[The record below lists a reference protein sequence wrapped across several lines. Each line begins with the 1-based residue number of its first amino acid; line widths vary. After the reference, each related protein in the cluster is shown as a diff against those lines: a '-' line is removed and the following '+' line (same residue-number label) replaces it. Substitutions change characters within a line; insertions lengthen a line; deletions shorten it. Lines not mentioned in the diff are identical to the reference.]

1 MENVMEASVRL
12 LGGLKFECTA
22 DGQPPIYTDH
32 PIPPA
37 AAEGYAPLNLL
48 LISLMTC
55 SGGTAAALLRK
66 FRKDVAG
73 FSVSARGTLREMPRP
88 SLRSG
93 PAWGA
98 DPNQQSS
105 ISHHPFL
112 PPRLQTL
119 PMSLFKS
126 AINKLK
132 QGLAR
137 TRTGSAAT
145 VRTILTGKALSPEL
159 LKQLERAMIQADIG
173 IRASIE
179 IRKDIQ
185 AAFERGEITSGDQA
199 LQFLKDQLTAYYPAT
214 DRSLKFAP
222 PGTGPT
228 VILVAGINGA
238 GKTTSIAKITKSLRD
253 EGKSVMLAACDTFRA
268 AAVEQL
274 EVWSQRLGVQVIK
287 GQQGGDPA
295 AVAFDAAQAA
305 RSRGIDVLVLDTA
318 GRLHTQDHLMRQLT
332 KIRSVVAKQ
341 IPGAPHEV
349 ILVIDATTGQ
359 NGINQAKV
367 FAEATDV
374 TGIFLSKLDGTAR
387 GGIVIAIREE
397 LNLPVKF
404 IGVGETPDDVEP
416 FDPAKFV
423 DAMFAE

>member
-1 MENVMEASVRL
+1 
-12 LGGLKFECTA
+12 
-22 DGQPPIYTDH
+22 
-32 PIPPA
+32 
-37 AAEGYAPLNLL
+37 
-48 LISLMTC
+48 
-55 SGGTAAALLRK
+55 
-66 FRKDVAG
+66 
-73 FSVSARGTLREMPRP
+73 
-88 SLRSG
+88 
-93 PAWGA
+93 
-98 DPNQQSS
+98 
-105 ISHHPFL
+105 
-112 PPRLQTL
+112 
-119 PMSLFKS
+119 MSLFKS
-126 AINKLK
+126 ALNKLK

-137 TRTGSAAT
+137 TRSGSVAT
-145 VRTILTGKALSPEL
+145 VRTILTGKQLSPEL
-159 LKQLERAMIQADIG
+159 LKELERAMIQADIG
-173 IRASIE
+173 VRTAVE

-185 AAFERGEITSGDQA
+185 AAYERSEITSGDEA
-199 LQFLKDQLTAYYPAT
+199 LAFLKDQLRAYYPEA
-214 DRSLKFAP
+214 DRSLHFAA
-222 PGTGPT
+222 PGEGPT

-253 EGKSVMLAACDTFRA
+253 EGKSVLLAACDTFRA

-274 EVWSQRLGVQVIK
+274 EVWSERLGVQVIK

-305 RSRGIDVLVLDTA
+305 VSRGVDVLVLDTA
-318 GRLHTQDHLMRQLT
+318 GRLHTQEHLMRQLT

-367 FAEATDV
+367 FTEATDV